1 MQAERTFSL
10 ADLTAFAALSGDFNP
25 LHTDPVAAR
34 RTPFGECVT
43 HGVFVLMWA
52 LDCLQAQS
60 GSKRCWAKISAKFLR
75 PVLTG
80 LKVTATAKEKNADE
94 ISLTVS
100 EAGRVLLQC
109 EVVWAEADFTTKTSH
124 ARDEL
129 PPREISAQA
138 QLETSATTGEA
149 LDLFWSVNHGKN
161 MFPTLAMTQPA
172 DALAALLAAT
182 RVIGMK
188 VPGEHSVFLQLEIV
202 FTPDSENT
210 RPFTYRV
217 AEYRKSSQRLG
228 IAIAGTAGHGIL
240 WALVRPAPVMQPE
253 MAAVVQRIPAVRF
266 HNRRVI
272 VIGGSRGLGEIA
284 AKVLAAGGAEV
295 ALTYRL
301 GSNDANLVVAD
312 IIANGGKAIAF
323 QLDTASTDWEKSLAA
338 DCAQFDHL
346 CYFPTPPIVGGD
358 GSTFNTELFH
368 KFCDVYVSGF
378 VNVAQWLAKQNA
390 GRFAVFN
397 ASTVYVETPPL
408 RNLEYAAAKAAS
420 EACCRWLTGAYPKAR
435 VYAARF
441 PRLNTDQT
449 VSFLSAGEHDNLE
462 TMLAELS
469 AWLPAWN
476 IPSAF

>member
-1 MQAERTFSL
+1 MQAERIFTQ
-10 ADLTAFAALSGDFNP
+10 ADLTAFAELSGDFNP

-34 RTPFGECVT
+34 RTQLGECVT

-60 GSKRCWAKISAKFLR
+60 DSKRYWKKISAKFLR

-80 LKVTATAKEKNADE
+80 MKVTATAREKNADE

-109 EVVWAEADFTTKTSH
+109 EVVWAEPNFTSKTSG

-129 PPREISAQA
+129 PPREIPAQA
-138 QLETSATTGEA
+138 QLEISATTGEA
-149 LDLFWSVNHGKN
+149 LDLFWSVSCGKN
-161 MFPTLAMTQPA
+161 MFRALAITQPA
-172 DALAALLAAT
+172 DALAALLAST

-202 FTPDSENT
+202 FTPDSKNT
-210 RPFTYRV
+210 GPFTYRV

-228 IAIAGTAGHGIL
+228 IAIAGTVGQGIL
-240 WALVRPAPVMQPE
+240 WALVRPAPVVQPD
-253 MAAVVQRIPAVRF
+253 MVAVMQRIPVARF
-266 HNRRVI
+266 HDRRVI

-284 AKVLAAGGAEV
+284 AKLLAAGGAEV

-312 IIANGGKAIAF
+312 IVANGSRAIALR
-323 QLDTASTDWEKSLAA
+323 LDTADAAWEANLSAS
-338 DCAQFDHL
+338 CEGFDHL
-346 CYFPTPPIVGGD
+346 CYFATPPLAEGD
-358 GSTFNTELFH
+358 GRTVSKELYE
-368 KFCDVYVSGF
+368 KFSAVYVVSL
-378 VNVAQWLAKQNA
+378 VRMAQWLAKNTA
-390 GRFAVFN
+390 GNFALFN
-397 ASTVYVETPPL
+397 ASTVAVQSPPL

-420 EACCRWLTGAYPKAR
+420 EACCRWLAGAYPKAR
-435 VYAARF
+435 IYSARF

-449 VSFLSAGEHDNLE
+449 ASFLSAGEHDNLE

-469 AWLPAWN
+469 AWLPA
-476 IPSAF
+476 